1 MNESLPAHTRRG
13 FRSEGVPTLAVAGRL
28 VGPPASGSIEA
39 MAQATFGSVR
49 VANEVIASIA
59 ALAAR
64 EVDGVQDLD
73 HAGAR
78 HLMDWLKRQ
87 TVHRGVRVALDPER
101 KIHLDVFLTVAAGAP
116 LQEVGAR
123 VQANV
128 LEAVERMLGLE
139 VAEVSV
145 FVSSVAF

>member
-1 MNESLPAHTRRG
+1 
-13 FRSEGVPTLAVAGRL
+13 
-28 VGPPASGSIEA
+28 
-39 MAQATFGSVR
+39 MAQATSGSVR

-64 EVDGVQDLD
+64 EVEGVQDVD
-73 HAGAR
+73 QSSAR
-78 HLMDWLKRQ
+78 QLMDWLKRQ
-87 TVHRGVRVALDPER
+87 TVHSGVRVALDGER
-101 KIHLDVFLTVAAGAP
+101 KLHLDVFLTVVSTAA
-116 LQEVGAR
+116 LQEVAAR

-128 LEAVERMLGLE
+128 VEAVERMLGLE